1 MTPIS
6 RRYSEF
12 FIPTVKEIPAEAEI
26 VSHQLMLRAG
36 MIRKLTAGIYS
47 YLPYGLMA
55 LKKTETIVREEM
67 NKAGAIELLLPS
79 VQPGDL
85 WMESGR
91 WDYYGPELLRFKDRH
106 KRESC
111 LGPTHEEVITDLARR
126 EIHSYK
132 QMPINL
138 YQIQTKFRDEI
149 RPRFGIMRAR
159 EFIMKDAYSFDVD
172 EEGSNLSY
180 EKMYAAYEAIFKRCG
195 LEFRAVEA
203 DTGPIGGS
211 FSHEFMVL
219 SNSGEDDIVNCQACP
234 YASNLEKAEVKIR
247 EDDSRDIEK
256 EKGLQVVE
264 TPEMRTI
271 DEVTQFL
278 SVGREKVIKTLIY
291 QTEHGPIA
299 ALVRGDHDLNETK
312 LRNTLNVQELAM
324 ADPET
329 VFDITG
335 APIGFAGA
343 IGLKVRILADFA
355 IKNVKNMV
363 MGANEKDKH
372 ILNVNEGRDFHVEQY
387 ADLRMITP
395 SDLCPRCGGELKFG
409 KGIEVGQVFKLGTKY
424 SSALNA
430 NFLDKNGQETPIIMG
445 CYGIGIGRVVAAI
458 IEQSCDE
465 NGIIF
470 PISISPFDVA
480 ILPLEMH
487 EARVREVAENL
498 YQHLSDMGLGVFLDD
513 RDERPGFK
521 LKDADLLGIPVRV
534 AVSLRTLKTNSV
546 EIKLR
551 SKTTLRLISIAET
564 TQAIKE
570 VVKSLYDSLK

>member
-1 MTPIS
+1 
-6 RRYSEF
+6 
-12 FIPTVKEIPAEAEI
+12 
-26 VSHQLMLRAG
+26 
-36 MIRKLTAGIYS
+36 
-47 YLPYGLMA
+47 
-55 LKKTETIVREEM
+55 
-67 NKAGAIELLLPS
+67 
-79 VQPGDL
+79 
-85 WMESGR
+85 
-91 WDYYGPELLRFKDRH
+91 
-106 KRESC
+106 
-111 LGPTHEEVITDLARR
+111 
-126 EIHSYK
+126 
-132 QMPINL
+132 
-138 YQIQTKFRDEI
+138 
-149 RPRFGIMRAR
+149 
-159 EFIMKDAYSFDVD
+159 
-172 EEGSNLSY
+172 
-180 EKMYAAYEAIFKRCG
+180 
-195 LEFRAVEA
+195 
-203 DTGPIGGS
+203 
-211 FSHEFMVL
+211 
-219 SNSGEDDIVNCQACP
+219 
-234 YASNLEKAEVKIR
+234 
-247 EDDSRDIEK
+247 
-256 EKGLQVVE
+256 
-264 TPEMRTI
+264 
-271 DEVTQFL
+271 
-278 SVGREKVIKTLIY
+278 
-291 QTEHGPIA
+291 
-299 ALVRGDHDLNETK
+299 
-312 LRNTLNVQELAM
+312 
-324 ADPET
+324 
-329 VFDITG
+329 
-335 APIGFAGA
+335 
-343 IGLKVRILADFA
+343 
-355 IKNVKNMV
+355 

-430 NFLDKNGQETPIIMG
+430 NFLDKNGQETPVIMG

-551 SKTTLRLISIAET
+551 SKTTFRLISIAET